1 MAIINTTSLISY
13 IDGLVRIYLQARGA
27 DPTHPY
33 APSNPSGF
41 GLGIDN
47 TWGASQHI
55 IDILDAVASAVTI
68 SGIDG
73 LDVVND
79 LATQVE
85 SLSSKLVTSVFASG
99 FLSSPLGALQS
110 HVTSNSTATSLDK
123 YLTSLNTAGP
133 SFWQALMPSA
143 YGAMYNDIY
152 GARPAINNLW
162 WEVLQGAQYPQAL
175 GSLNAATT
183 TFSAGYDI
191 SSANLYAGGFPYVNG
206 VGIVGTGAITVTG
219 TAFDPASKGFV
230 PGVTWAYNLLS
241 AVDGEYALAPSGVS
255 AAPANS
261 LIATVMA
268 ITVANTITAGNF
280 YIEAHRPIGRDVFN
294 Y

>member
-73 LDVVND
+73 LDAVND

-110 HVTSNSTATSLDK
+110 HVTSNSTATSFLGEK
-123 YLTSLNTAGP
+123 IFIL
-133 SFWQALMPSA
+133 
-143 YGAMYNDIY
+143 
-152 GARPAINNLW
+152 
-162 WEVLQGAQYPQAL
+162 VLGK
-175 GSLNAATT
+175 
-183 TFSAGYDI
+183 F
-191 SSANLYAGGFPYVNG
+191 F
-206 VGIVGTGAITVTG
+206 
-219 TAFDPASKGFV
+219 
-230 PGVTWAYNLLS
+230 
-241 AVDGEYALAPSGVS
+241 
-255 AAPANS
+255 
-261 LIATVMA
+261 
-268 ITVANTITAGNF
+268 
-280 YIEAHRPIGRDVFN
+280 
-294 Y
+294 